1 MKLYPLLFEPN
12 LHEVVWGGKKLTKW
26 KQLPAHE
33 QPVGESWEVSC
44 VPQSVSV
51 IANGEAK
58 GMDLATYIAQQ
69 PAAVLGKGV
78 AKAYDNQLPL
88 LVKFID
94 AKRNLSIQVHPN
106 DEMAARLFHKKG
118 KSEMWYVI
126 SAEPGAY
133 LYAGFKTAIN
143 AQEYRRLIAEGDI
156 TTVLAK
162 HRVHPGD
169 VFYIPAG
176 RVHAIG
182 EGIVLAEIQQSS
194 DLTFRIY
201 DYGRLGMDGKPR
213 ELHTD
218 LAAEA
223 LDYNVYDNYRTTY
236 SHEALKAK
244 EVLATRYFNVRVVDT
259 ETPFHRNLLKYD
271 SFIISLCIEGDCKI
285 KIRATGDE
293 ITLREGYSCLIPAAI
308 ADYDIIPLEEKTKVI
323 DAYIDSK
330 QLEK

>member
-106 DEMAARLFHKKG
+106 DEMAARLFHKKRQ
-118 KSEMWYVI
+118 KRNVVCHI
-126 SAEPGAY
+126 S
-133 LYAGFKTAIN
+133 
-143 AQEYRRLIAEGDI
+143 
-156 TTVLAK
+156 
-162 HRVHPGD
+162 
-169 VFYIPAG
+169 
-176 RVHAIG
+176 
-182 EGIVLAEIQQSS
+182 
-194 DLTFRIY
+194 
-201 DYGRLGMDGKPR
+201 
-213 ELHTD
+213 
-218 LAAEA
+218 
-223 LDYNVYDNYRTTY
+223 
-236 SHEALKAK
+236 
-244 EVLATRYFNVRVVDT
+244 
-259 ETPFHRNLLKYD
+259 
-271 SFIISLCIEGDCKI
+271 
-285 KIRATGDE
+285 
-293 ITLREGYSCLIPAAI
+293 
-308 ADYDIIPLEEKTKVI
+308 
-323 DAYIDSK
+323 
-330 QLEK
+330 

>member
-69 PAAVLGKGV
+69 PAEVLGKGV

-133 LYAGFKTAIN
+133 LYAGFKTPIN

-285 KIRATGDE
+285 KIRVTGDE

>member
-58 GMDLATYIAQQ
+58 DMDLATYIAQQ

-133 LYAGFKTAIN
+133 LYAGLKTPIN

>member
-51 IANGEAK
+51 ITNGEAK